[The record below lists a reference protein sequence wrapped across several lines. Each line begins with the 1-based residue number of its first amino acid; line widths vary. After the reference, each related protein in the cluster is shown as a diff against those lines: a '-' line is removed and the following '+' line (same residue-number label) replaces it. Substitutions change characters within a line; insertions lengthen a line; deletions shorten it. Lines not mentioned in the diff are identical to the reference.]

1 MAEEEE
7 EEEEGGIASA
17 AANFFAGT
25 VAFAGGGFVA
35 TPDVSAAA
43 LGPADGCA
51 NCHDEP
57 AEPERCSRRSPHA
70 SSADIENFPR
80 ATAMHVHTGELCVF
94 RYVTHTHRERAENRP
109 RLARDLS
116 VCGLCGWGNYAP
128 FMLRLLLLLSSTAL
142 MFRSAGALCMGV
154 QGHALHFRSS
164 VPRLAARSRLL
175 GTKQVCMVAKPDD
188 TAVQPYDDGLFAV
201 APMMDYTDRFLR
213 FLLRRL
219 TTKATLY
226 TEMVTANTI
235 VHCQESELPRFLEHD
250 TVDEQPV
257 VLQIGGADPENLRKA
272 SAIAEPYG
280 YSAINL
286 NVGCPSDRV
295 AGSGCFGAALMEN
308 PTLVADCCAAMADGV
323 GHRLPITVKCRIGV
337 TKDRR
342 RAKEIDDEAT
352 YDELARFV
360 DTVATRGGVRCFQIH
375 ARKAVLGGLSP
386 AQNRQIP
393 PLRYN
398 LVHQLAADF
407 PEMRFALNG
416 GVETIDDAHRA
427 LQDGERRLSGVMVGR
442 SVVAKP
448 WHWST
453 LDTSLYGCDVNPA
466 ASRREVLSAYAEYA
480 DAMEAATPQRIR
492 HLLIKPAV
500 NLFAGEP
507 HGKSFRRAVDETAAD
522 KSIPAGQVLLRAA
535 GQALLDETLD
545 APPGHLW
552 DYTAR
557 AYVSPREHASP
568 SPAAGVADDARAAAM

>member
-1 MAEEEE
+1 M
-7 EEEEGGIASA
+7 
-17 AANFFAGT
+17 
-25 VAFAGGGFVA
+25 
-35 TPDVSAAA
+35 
-43 LGPADGCA
+43 
-51 NCHDEP
+51 
-57 AEPERCSRRSPHA
+57 
-70 SSADIENFPR
+70 
-80 ATAMHVHTGELCVF
+80 F

-154 QGHALHFRSS
+154 QGHALRSRSS

-175 GTKQVCMVAKPDD
+175 GTKQVRMVAKPDD

-201 APMMDYTDRFLR
+201 APMMDTTDRFLR

-308 PTLVADCCAAMADGV
+308 PILVADCCAAMADGV

-352 YDELARFV
+352 YDELAFCRH
-360 DTVATRGGVRCFQIH
+360 RRH
-375 ARKAVLGGLSP
+375 ARRRPMLPDPCASVAGRPLAGAEP
-386 AQNRQIP
+386 A
-393 PLRYN
+393 
-398 LVHQLAADF
+398 D
-407 PEMRFALNG
+407 
-416 GVETIDDAHRA
+416 
-427 LQDGERRLSGVMVGR
+427 
-442 SVVAKP
+442 
-448 WHWST
+448 
-453 LDTSLYGCDVNPA
+453 PA
-466 ASRREVLSAYAEYA
+466 AAVSRAPSWRPTSPRCAS
-480 DAMEAATPQRIR
+480 
-492 HLLIKPAV
+492 H
-500 NLFAGEP
+500 
-507 HGKSFRRAVDETAAD
+507 STAA
-522 KSIPAGQVLLRAA
+522 LRRS
-535 GQALLDETLD
+535 TTPT
-545 APPGHLW
+545 APSK
-552 DYTAR
+552 TASGGCR
-557 AYVSPREHASP
+557 A
-568 SPAAGVADDARAAAM
+568 